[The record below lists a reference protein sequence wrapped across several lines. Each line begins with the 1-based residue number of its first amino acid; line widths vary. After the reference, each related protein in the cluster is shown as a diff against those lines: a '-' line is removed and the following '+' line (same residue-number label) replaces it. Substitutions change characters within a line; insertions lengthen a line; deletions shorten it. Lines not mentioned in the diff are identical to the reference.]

1 MNDGGNCLV
10 KMVDLG
16 KSYHQT
22 RTIALR
28 GVNASIAHGEFVSV
42 WGASGSG
49 KTTLL
54 NLLAGLIEP
63 TEGAICFEDRPLSA
77 IRNKSRFRLNNIGY
91 IFQDFYLYPRFTV
104 MENILLPFAHRWVV
118 GRAKKERALQLL
130 DSMNMGGKA
139 HRQIMG
145 LSTGE
150 RQRVCIARALLN
162 EPLLVLADE
171 PTGNLDS
178 VTSRHILEIL
188 KEMNESKKT
197 TIIVATHDQQ
207 VDSYATRSLRIA
219 DGSIVAA

>member
-1 MNDGGNCLV
+1 MNDGGSCLV
-10 KMVDLG
+10 KIVDLG
-16 KSYHQT
+16 KVYRQT
-22 RTIALR
+22 RSTALH
-28 GVNASIAHGEFVSV
+28 GVNASIGRGEFVSI

-54 NLLAGLIEP
+54 NLLSGLIEP
-63 TEGAICFEDRPLSA
+63 TEGVIYFEDRPLSA
-77 IRNKSRFRLNNIGY
+77 IRNKSRFRRENIGY

-104 MENILLPFAHRWVV
+104 MENVLLPFAHRWSV
-118 GRAKKERALQLL
+118 GRVRKERALQLL

-178 VTSRHILEIL
+178 VNSRQILEIL
-188 KEMNESKKT
+188 KEMNEKKRT
-197 TIIVATHDQQ
+197 TIVVATHDQQ